1 MLRSPVPLETFLE
14 STVEVTRARSLPPEV
29 YTSGAF
35 YEFEREAIFGREWF
49 CVGRVEQIPHEGD
62 YVTVTVAGEP
72 LVMVRRGDGGVS
84 VLSAVCQHRGA
95 LVARDSGSCGRYLRC
110 PYHWWTYDLEGR
122 LVTAPQMQRAEGFDR
137 DAHGL
142 GRLRVEEWNGFVFA
156 CSHDAT
162 PALGPRL
169 EELSTY
175 LTNYEMGHLRTTA
188 PIVTTDHPFNWKLM
202 IENGI
207 EPYHATYLHHGQF
220 EAPQERNYSMLDIAS
235 GDAIVS
241 VVHHG
246 FIDAS
251 LNPTYRPYFPVIES
265 LTPEERSRFGFATVP
280 PNLML
285 GWQADMMFWFLVL
298 PSSAATTEL
307 RWGYLV
313 PESTHELAVFDQLL
327 ELTHQGIE
335 GYNVDDLP
343 MAEIMQIGMSSRYA
357 PRGRYSHEEE
367 VLVRFNRW
375 LLARYQAAETA
386 GSGS

>member
-1 MLRSPVPLETFLE
+1 MRSPLPLADFLD
-14 STVEVTRARSLPPEV
+14 STAEVTRARALPPEV
-29 YTSGAF
+29 YTSAEF

-49 CVGRVEQIPHEGD
+49 CVGRAEQIPDEGD
-62 YVTVTVAGEP
+62 FVATTVAGEP
-72 LVMVRRGDGGVS
+72 LVMVRRGDGEIS

-95 LVARDSGSCGRYLRC
+95 LVAQGSGSCGKYLRC

-122 LVTAPQMQRAEGFDR
+122 LVTAPQMQRVESFEREDHA
-137 DAHGL
+137 L
-142 GRLRVEEWNGFVFA
+142 GRFRVEEWNGFVFA
-156 CSHDAT
+156 CAHDDT
-162 PALGPRL
+162 SALGPRL
-169 EELSTY
+169 APLSEF
-175 LTNYEMGHLRTTA
+175 LANYHLEDLRTTE
-188 PIVTTDHPFNWKLM
+188 PIVTSDHPFNWKLM

-220 EAPQERNYSMLDIAS
+220 EAPKERNYTTFDVES

-241 VVHHG
+241 VVNHG
-246 FIDAS
+246 FVDAS
-251 LNPTYRPYFPVIES
+251 LNPTYRPYFPVIET
-265 LTPEERSRFGFATVP
+265 LTVDERSRFGFATVP

-298 PSSAATTEL
+298 PTSVSSVDL

-313 PESTHELAVFDQLL
+313 PQSTHDLAVFDQLL

-343 MAEIMQIGMSSRYA
+343 MAEIMQIGMNSRFA

-375 LLARYQAAETA
+375 LLTRYRAAET
-386 GSGS
+386 